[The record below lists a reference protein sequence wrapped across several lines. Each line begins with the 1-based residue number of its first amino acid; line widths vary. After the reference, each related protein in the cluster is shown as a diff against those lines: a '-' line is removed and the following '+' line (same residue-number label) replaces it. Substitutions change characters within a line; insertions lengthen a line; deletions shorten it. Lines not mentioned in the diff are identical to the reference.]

1 MDIVTKCLEEIIS
14 YRTVDNLMLDT
25 LFETNNVP
33 MESRIQILKQYVG
46 MQCYAYVDSKSK
58 TVEELYENLKT
69 MVRAIKKHRPPMGT
83 N

>member
-1 MDIVTKCLEEIIS
+1 MDIFTRCLEEIRS
-14 YRTVDNLMLDT
+14 YRIVDNLMLDT

-58 TVEELYENLKT
+58 TVEELYETLKT
-69 MVRAIKKHRPPMGT
+69 MVRAIKKHRPPIGT